1 VVFAPEEIGG
11 ELTETEKRTI
21 LVIANETVA
30 SSTLVDEIR
39 RRADEGLWRFTI
51 AVAAGEGDRTAADR
65 RLQVAL
71 SVLAEAGVDAS
82 GLVVAGDP
90 FDAARRV
97 MDEEDVH
104 EIMLATYPTG
114 RSGWMGGDTV
124 DRIRKETGLGVTRVV
139 VRPDQ
144 AREPLARPGVTRV
157 AVIAD
162 DALANGGLVEALR
175 ERADRQPMATVL
187 LYPMALEG
195 PGWTDEAE
203 EIRSA
208 ASERVRL
215 AIDRLQAAGVQA
227 RGEVLDGD
235 AADAARIARDAHQ
248 AQAVLVVATRGG
260 HLDSD
265 EAVQR
270 VSAAADP
277 VPVERIVV
285 EAPTAPASG

>member
-1 VVFAPEEIGG
+1 M
-11 ELTETEKRTI
+11 
-21 LVIANETVA
+21 
-30 SSTLVDEIR
+30 
-39 RRADEGLWRFTI
+39 
-51 AVAAGEGDRTAADR
+51 
-65 RLQVAL
+65 
-71 SVLAEAGVDAS
+71 LAEAGVDAS

-114 RSGWMGGDTV
+114 TSGWMGSDTV
-124 DRIRKETGLGVTRVV
+124 DRLRKETGLEVTRVV

-187 LYPMALEG
+187 LYPMALDV

-203 EIRSA
+203 EVRSA
-208 ASERVRL
+208 ASSAYAWRSTVFRRPASRL
-215 AIDRLQAAGVQA
+215 AA
-227 RGEVLDGD
+227 RSSTGTRPTPP
-235 AADAARIARDAHQ
+235 ASR
-248 AQAVLVVATRGG
+248 ATRTRPRPSWSWRPGAG
-260 HLDSD
+260 TWTRTRPSS
-265 EAVQR
+265 R
-270 VSAAADP
+270 
-277 VPVERIVV
+277 
-285 EAPTAPASG
+285 